1 MTFRVG
7 SLTAEDIISFT
18 VSNYD
23 AADGAE
29 VNQESPWNGRLVG
42 IVEVMEKMEER
53 EEEVF
58 E

>member
-29 VNQESPWNGRLVG
+29 VNQESPWNGRLDG
-42 IVEVMEKMEER
+42 IVMKKMDEKEGEV
-53 EEEVF
+53 
-58 E
+58 